1 MFRIGLTLG
10 LTLAVAGCASS
21 VGNTLDVAPD
31 WFEER
36 RSDLSHDG
44 YPSLQTASQLS
55 SEISD
60 VPWVQIQQDLSS
72 AQAKMDMN
80 DPGPVTITAEDMR
93 SWAEEQ
99 IRLVDKGEEPY

>member
-36 RSDLSHDG
+36 RSDLSDDG

-72 AQAKMDMN
+72 AQAEMDMN

-99 IRLVDKGEEPY
+99 IRLEDKGEEPY